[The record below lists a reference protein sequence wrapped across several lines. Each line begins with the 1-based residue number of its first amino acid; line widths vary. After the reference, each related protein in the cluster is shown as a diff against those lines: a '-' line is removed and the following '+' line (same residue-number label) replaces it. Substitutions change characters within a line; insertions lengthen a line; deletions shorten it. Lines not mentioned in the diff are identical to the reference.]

1 MKSQK
6 LITLLFALILTAL
19 SSGATLAQ
27 TETEAVTSRA
37 AVANDSFPFPDR
49 RALPTGAWDVT
60 INTAI
65 QGGPFKAL
73 YTFTGDG
80 VMLADEP
87 GGAFETTGHGNWV
100 RNGNR
105 FDYTFIA
112 YIGSANSALTAIIK
126 VSGSVNLAADLKSW
140 EGPGKLTVTAPN
152 GAVLFQDQGTFKG
165 ARIAVEPLN

>member
-19 SSGATLAQ
+19 CSGAALAQ
-27 TETEAVTSRA
+27 TEPETVAPQA
-37 AVANDSFPFPDR
+37 AVPNDSFPFPDR

-73 YTFTGDG
+73 FTFTGDG
-80 VMLADEP
+80 VVLADEP

-112 YIGSANSALTAIIK
+112 FIGSTNSALTAIIK
-126 VSGSVNLAADLKSW
+126 VSGSVNLSADAKSW
-140 EGPGKLTVTAPN
+140 DGPGKLTVTAPN
-152 GAVLFQDQGTFKG
+152 GTVLFQDQGTFK
-165 ARIAVEPLN
+165 ATRIAVEQ